1 VIRIIKTDKM
11 KYKILSSLMLSLLF
25 VGAMAQEQQQVNYSL
40 EECIDYALNN
50 NIDIKN
56 KAYDKE
62 IAETQIGET
71 LSQGLPQVNA
81 NATLNYNFEP
91 QKSLIDIS
99 TFDPGVPE
107 GTEQEVSFQ
116 QKYDGNV
123 SVSVRQLIFD
133 GSFFVGLEASRT
145 YKELS
150 TKEHIKTQID
160 VVEAV
165 SKAYYNALVTQER
178 FDLLEVNLSRLDT
191 LLNDTRIMNENGF
204 AEKIDVNRLK
214 VQYNNLKV
222 QVDNTRELLQ
232 LTKDLLKFQM
242 GMPVSNEV
250 NLTDDLNAVT
260 LDVLVDQDFSYNERI
275 EYSQLQ
281 TNQALVNLDM
291 KNNKVK
297 YVPTLYANF
306 NYGYNTQ
313 TSQSSEWFNT
323 DRWLNYGFVGATL
336 SVPIFDGF
344 LKSNRIQKNKIQ
356 AKQIEQSFD
365 QLENSIDLE
374 IKQTKIN
381 MNNALD
387 KMTAQKENMEL
398 AEEIYNVT
406 KIKYQEG
413 VGSNL
418 EVVEADADYKEAQ
431 TNYYNALYEALVAK
445 VELEKAYGILLDKK

>member
-1 VIRIIKTDKM
+1 MRLRIILFATM
-11 KYKILSSLMLSLLF
+11 ILLSGLSW
-25 VGAMAQEQQQVNYSL
+25 AQEQQPQKTQYTL
-40 EECIDYALNN
+40 QECIDFALNN
-50 NIDIKN
+50 NQEIIN
-56 KAYDKE
+56 KAIDKE
-62 IAETQIGET
+62 IADTQIGET
-71 LSQGLPQVNA
+71 LSKGLPRVNIDA
-81 NATLNYNFEP
+81 NVNYNFEP

-99 TFDPGVPE
+99 TFDPSVPE
-107 GTEQEVSFQ
+107 GSEQEVSFQ
-116 QKYDGNV
+116 QEYDGNLNL
-123 SVSVRQLIFD
+123 SVRQLIFD

-165 SKAYYNALVTQER
+165 SKAYYNVMVNEER
-178 FDLLEVNLSRLDT
+178 LDLLEVNLSRIDT
-191 LLNDTRIMNENGF
+191 LLRETRLMFENGF
-204 AEKIDVNRLK
+204 AEKIDVSRLK

-222 QVDNTRELLQ
+222 QVDNTKEMLRVGR
-232 LTKDLLKFQM
+232 DLLKFQM
-242 GMPVSNEV
+242 GMPLEV
-250 NLTDDLNAVT
+250 NFELTDKLTDVTFDAVINEE
-260 LDVLVDQDFSYNERI
+260 FSYNERI

-291 KNNKVK
+291 KNNRVK
-297 YVPTLYANF
+297 YLPNLYANF

-313 TSQSSEWFNT
+313 TSQSSQWFQT

-336 SVPIFDGF
+336 SVPVFDGF
-344 LKSNRIQKNKIQ
+344 LKSNKIQKNKLQ
-356 AKQIEQSFD
+356 AKQIQYSFD

-374 IKQTKIN
+374 IKQSKIN
-381 MNNALD
+381 LNNALD
-387 KMTAQKENMEL
+387 KMAAQQENMEL

-406 KIKYQEG
+406 KLKYQEG

-445 VELEKAYGILLDKK
+445 VEVEKAYGRLLEN

>member
-1 VIRIIKTDKM
+1 MRLRIILFATM
-11 KYKILSSLMLSLLF
+11 ILLSGLSW
-25 VGAMAQEQQQVNYSL
+25 AQEQPQQKTQYTL
-40 EECIDYALNN
+40 QECIDFALNN
-50 NIDIKN
+50 NQELIN
-56 KAYDKE
+56 KAIDKE
-62 IAETQIGET
+62 IADTQIGET
-71 LSQGLPQVNA
+71 LSQGLPQVNIDA
-81 NATLNYNFEP
+81 NVNYNFEP

-99 TFDPGVPE
+99 NFDPSAPE

-116 QKYDGNV
+116 QKYDGNLNL
-123 SVSVRQLIFD
+123 SVRQLIFD

-165 SKAYYNALVTQER
+165 SKAYYNVMVNEER
-178 FDLLEVNLSRLDT
+178 LDLLEVNLSRIDT
-191 LLNDTRIMNENGF
+191 LLRETRLMYENGF
-204 AEKIDVNRLK
+204 AEKIDVSRLK

-222 QVDNTRELLQ
+222 QVDNTKEMLRVGR
-232 LTKDLLKFQM
+232 DLLKFQM
-242 GMPVSNEV
+242 GMPLEVSFE
-250 NLTDDLNAVT
+250 LTDKLTDVTFDAVI
-260 LDVLVDQDFSYNERI
+260 DEEFSYNERI

-297 YVPTLYANF
+297 YLPNLYANF

-313 TSQSSEWFNT
+313 TSQSSQWFQT

-336 SVPIFDGF
+336 SVPVFDGF
-344 LKSNRIQKNKIQ
+344 LKSNKIQKNKLQ
-356 AKQIEQSFD
+356 AKQIQYSFE

-374 IKQTKIN
+374 IKQSKIN
-381 MNNALD
+381 LNNALD
-387 KMTAQKENMEL
+387 KMAAQQENMEL
-398 AEEIYNVT
+398 AQEIYNVT
-406 KIKYQEG
+406 KLKYQEG

-445 VELEKAYGILLDKK
+445 VEVEKAYGRLLEN